1 MVEEK
6 ETEAW
11 IGKSRMV
18 LSDDILFVQ
27 GVGDIDDEMALEI
40 KDTANKFLDMV
51 DGKLNILMDMDKAGK
66 PSPKAR
72 KSYMELSEDER
83 IGKVA
88 LYGIHPVAKV
98 LASFVIGVTKK
109 KEVRFFSSK
118 EEALAWL
125 KA

>member
-109 KEVRFFSSK
+109 KDVRFFSSK